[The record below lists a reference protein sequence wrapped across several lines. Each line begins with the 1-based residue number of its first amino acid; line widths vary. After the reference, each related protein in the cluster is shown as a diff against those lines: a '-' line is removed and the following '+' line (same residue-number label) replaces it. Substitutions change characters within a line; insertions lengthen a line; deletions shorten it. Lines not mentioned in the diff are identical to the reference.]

1 MAIGDL
7 PIDRSERSGHGTD
20 DGYRRQMRNIQCPAE
35 SRHQY
40 TIKIRLDGLTIIN
53 IRDVLWFQHFFPA
66 VGHLHNR
73 GASPTTSM
81 LSRAGAQYIR
91 TKGKLEDIEGI
102 GRGPSLC

>member
-1 MAIGDL
+1 
-7 PIDRSERSGHGTD
+7 
-20 DGYRRQMRNIQCPAE
+20 
-35 SRHQY
+35 
-40 TIKIRLDGLTIIN
+40 
-53 IRDVLWFQHFFPA
+53 LWFQHFFPA